1 MKGMLIALVC
11 VTALISG
18 CATHTHYGGPIP
30 TQVIVPPVP
39 APVVVYNYPCDHFP
53 TWRAR
58 QECKRSY
65 ERQMDYEARRVGREH
80 ARRGY

>member
-11 VTALISG
+11 AAATISG
-18 CATHTHYGGPIP
+18 CATHTHYSGPIP

-39 APVVVYNYPCDHFP
+39 AVVYNYPCDHFP

-65 ERQMDYEARRVGREH
+65 ERQMESEARRAGREY